1 MLARLSL
8 WYWGV
13 KLCPLEPSAAP
24 EQLNQGADVGDEEE
38 MLQKSSL
45 YLVLELLPFLIIL
58 LWIQK

>member
-13 KLCPLEPSAAP
+13 KLCPLEPSTAP
-24 EQLNQGADVGDEEE
+24 EQLNQGADVGDEE
-38 MLQKSSL
+38 MLQKCSL

-58 LWIQK
+58 LWIQM